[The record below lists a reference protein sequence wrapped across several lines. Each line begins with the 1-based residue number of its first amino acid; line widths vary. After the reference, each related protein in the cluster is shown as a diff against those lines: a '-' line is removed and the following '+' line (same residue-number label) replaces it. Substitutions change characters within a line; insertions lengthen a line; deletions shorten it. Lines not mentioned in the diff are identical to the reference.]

1 MVERVSF
8 FAKQTMH
15 VLLCVRKNTSSSES
29 LCSDFP
35 GARISPEP
43 RPAVGHCDES
53 STMAADSTTAKL
65 RDWVGRAL
73 ELDELPFG
81 PSVDLHFDEFVHTL
95 REWLQTRG
103 QQESVVAS
111 PELRARALSLAA
123 EIPAHLSDTTFETDS
138 WWATTVDSPATAM
151 APHPGESQTTS
162 YQWVVGQDLVGLL
175 LRSLGAPPGL
185 FSRFESEGLAGPE
198 GLYRML
204 FMPADTQDVADWIRE
219 LQLPGTFEAAL
230 MGWLRLAHQLA
241 KSEYPTTPHAASS
254 SAAAPSA
261 SVGNAAASAAA
272 DPTVGSR
279 GTARTPAFLSGLRM
293 SGVIALLQLALRG
306 MTSSSNGRVT
316 PLDTIS
322 AVPVRLPRAVFHLR
336 LTADATATAQAQS
349 EPNSSSEPASAGGA
363 DGKPAAGSG
372 EGEVAARSRLE
383 HALRALAP
391 DADVRVDR
399 LVPSRRFPASL
410 ASLASLAPTTT
421 SSSSSSTAAAS
432 DNTETTTAAALTS
445 SSSATAAAG
454 KGSPPVEVETI
465 LLTCTCQPTPNGS

>member
-1 MVERVSF
+1 MSF

-162 YQWVVGQDLVGLL
+162 YQWVVGQDG
-175 LRSLGAPPGL
+175 
-185 FSRFESEGLAGPE
+185 
-198 GLYRML
+198 
-204 FMPADTQDVADWIRE
+204 
-219 LQLPGTFEAAL
+219 
-230 MGWLRLAHQLA
+230 
-241 KSEYPTTPHAASS
+241 
-254 SAAAPSA
+254 
-261 SVGNAAASAAA
+261 
-272 DPTVGSR
+272 
-279 GTARTPAFLSGLRM
+279 
-293 SGVIALLQLALRG
+293 
-306 MTSSSNGRVT
+306 
-316 PLDTIS
+316 
-322 AVPVRLPRAVFHLR
+322 
-336 LTADATATAQAQS
+336 
-349 EPNSSSEPASAGGA
+349 EPA
-363 DGKPAAGSG
+363 
-372 EGEVAARSRLE
+372 VAQPRS
-383 HALRALAP
+383 
-391 DADVRVDR
+391 
-399 LVPSRRFPASL
+399 
-410 ASLASLAPTTT
+410 TTR
-421 SSSSSSTAAAS
+421 
-432 DNTETTTAAALTS
+432 
-445 SSSATAAAG
+445 
-454 KGSPPVEVETI
+454 P
-465 LLTCTCQPTPNGS
+465 LLPL